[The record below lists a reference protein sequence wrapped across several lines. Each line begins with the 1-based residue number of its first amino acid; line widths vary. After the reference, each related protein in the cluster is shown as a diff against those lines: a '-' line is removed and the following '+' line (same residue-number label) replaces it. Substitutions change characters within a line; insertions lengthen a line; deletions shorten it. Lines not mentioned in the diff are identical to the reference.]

1 MPHAHKPRL
10 ILVGNGMAGMRTLE
24 ELLALAP
31 DKYSITVFGAEPHG
45 NYNRIL
51 LSPLLAGE
59 THRAD
64 IMLHEPHWYAERGI
78 TLHTGQPVTRIDRRR
93 RRVIAADGLDLPY
106 DRLLLATG
114 STPFILP
121 VPGVDL
127 PGVSVFRTLA
137 DVETLLER
145 STSARRAVVIGA
157 GLLGLEAAVG
167 LHKRGL
173 AVTVVHRHDWPLER
187 QLDAAAGALLVRE
200 LEQRGLHLRLGA
212 ETAALLGETAVSG
225 VQLRDGSVLDA
236 ELVVMAVGIR
246 PNTELAR
253 AAGLHCERG
262 VLVDD
267 TMQTFDPRIYA
278 VGECVQHR
286 NAVYGLVAPLWEQA
300 AVCANHLAGWGYA
313 RYAGSVAPARLKV
326 SGLEVYSAGNPDGPG
341 ESIVFSDPARGI
353 YKKLLIDNN
362 RLTGAVL
369 CGDVAD
375 GPWYFE
381 LLRERADIADLREA
395 LIFGRAA

>member
-1 MPHAHKPRL
+1 MLHAHKPRL
-10 ILVGNGMAGMRTLE
+10 VLIGNGMAGMRTLE

-31 DKYSITVFGAEPHG
+31 DRYAITVFGAEPHG

-59 THRAD
+59 TRRAD

-78 TLHTGQPVTRIDRRR
+78 TLHTGSPVTKIDRQQRR
-93 RRVIAADGLDLPY
+93 ISTADGLTVPY

-114 STPFILP
+114 SRPFILP
-121 VPGVDL
+121 VPGVNL
-127 PGVSVFRTLA
+127 PGVTAFRTLA
-137 DVETLLER
+137 DVDTLLNH
-145 STSARRAVVIGA
+145 TATARRAVVIGG
-157 GLLGLEAAVG
+157 GLLGLEAAIG
-167 LHKRGL
+167 LRKRGL
-173 AVTVVHRHDWPLER
+173 EVTVVHLHAWPLER

-200 LEQRGLHLRLGA
+200 LEQRGLQLQLGA
-212 ETAALLGETAVSG
+212 QTAAILGEETVSG
-225 VQLRDGSVLDA
+225 LQLTDGTVLPAD
-236 ELVVMAVGIR
+236 LVVMAVGIR
-246 PNTELAR
+246 PEIELAR
-253 AAGLHCERG
+253 TAGLHCERG

-300 AVCANHLAGWGYA
+300 KVCANHLAGWGCA
-313 RYAGSVAPARLKV
+313 RYTGSVAPARLKV
-326 SGLEVYSAGNPDGPG
+326 SGLDVYSAGTPDGPG
-341 ESIVFSDPARGI
+341 ESIVFTDPARGV
-353 YKKLLIDNN
+353 YKKLLIEGN
-362 RLTGAVL
+362 RLKGAVL
-369 CGDVAD
+369 CGDIAD

-381 LLRERADIADLREA
+381 LLREQTDIGPLREA